1 MRVGRNVKRL
11 SIESEVAG
19 SIEHISIYSLS
30 QRVEGNL
37 VHLDQPF
44 ILGWTIDAAQH
55 DEVAN
60 KVVLPV
66 KIEAAAQEVNQFFGI
81 LLQAHSFALDS

>member
-1 MRVGRNVKRL
+1 MGRDVKRL
-11 SIESEVAG
+11 SIELEVAG
-19 SIEHISIYSLS
+19 TIEHISIHSLS

-37 VHLDQPF
+37 VHLHQPF
-44 ILGWTIDAAQH
+44 ILGWTIDPAQH

-81 LLQAHSFALDS
+81 VLQAHSFSLDG